1 MEKTAITLGQL
12 LYQDIDENE
21 YLNEIY
27 DAALFNH
34 VIKLF
39 GFDCPKKEIIIA
51 DALRFADIL
60 SKSVH
65 PQHGDSHRIWAQE
78 LVALLHA
85 SADSNSAD
93 SAMIAYYLGSVLF
106 SAGNYQGLALRA
118 AGYSSMD
125 VLDRTY
131 NVFKRS
137 FFQVP
142 ASPDKYFLQPQKTVY
157 DHFENPY
164 FSYSGPTSMGKSF
177 VMQMFIKQT
186 IQSATTVNFCILV
199 PSKALINE
207 VSHDVSEDLQG
218 LLKQYDY
225 RIVTSA
231 GAYILQEESD
241 KHNFI
246 FIMTPERL
254 MYLLIAFP
262 EMPLGYVFIDEAQK
276 ISLVEGR
283 SAFYYQI
290 ISMLWRRT
298 NKPHFIFASPNIPNP
313 EVYLQLVPDAEESQ
327 GSVLASTYSPV
338 SQTKIL
344 VDCNTHEVKYYNEHT
359 KQLHL
364 VHHYTESWNLHD
376 IIHRCGSDAKNIIY
390 CKSKD
395 DVVQFALSFAKDL
408 QPLHEKEL
416 DDLATDIRNE
426 VHDAYYLAETI
437 TKGVAYHMGYLPTTI
452 RLRIE
457 DLFRKKKGI
466 RTLFCTSTLLE
477 GVNLPADNLFVT
489 HYNKGGK
496 PMEAIDFKNL
506 IGRVGRI
513 QYNLYGNVYL
523 VCLDSSVDQ
532 NVYFDLLKKEVEPQ
546 AISLVK
552 LNPAYKE
559 YVVKTLLSGSGKIE
573 KQEGQ
578 TPEEYDLMRRT
589 ANNLLRDI
597 MLEKETRVIKEFKDF
612 LNDDVITSIRN
623 QFAQKEFQQDDDI
636 NISVD
641 QKARLIKYIE
651 SGKSY
656 PKITFPGRI
665 DYRETLSF
673 LEDLFDIFDWATYE
687 KGTLGN
693 KNRLKKYVVELEHWI
708 KGESLRQIIDEDIDY
723 RRRNGKTVYIDH
735 QTYKFDYKSKDH
747 INQVITDNLN
757 MINDVLLFRL
767 ANYFM
772 RFSSEY
778 RKFHNLKESDRYFS
792 DWYEFVEYGTWEYF
806 PINLQKNG
814 FTREVA
820 GYINRNKELFTVE
833 QNGKTLLRRDLM
845 TCGNTSVEREAQEV
859 YYNIPELFEIVNEHE
874 S

>member
-1 MEKTAITLGQL
+1 MGNANLTIGQL

-39 GFDCPKKEIIIA
+39 GFDCPKKEIVIS

-60 SKSVH
+60 SKSIDVKKCD
-65 PQHGDSHRIWAQE
+65 QHKIWAQE
-78 LVALLHA
+78 LVALLQ
-85 SADSNSAD
+85 SITEENSPEA
-93 SAMIAYYLGSVLF
+93 AIIEYYLGSVLF
-106 SAGNYQGLALRA
+106 TSGNYQGVALKA
-118 AGYSSMD
+118 EAYKSKD
-125 VLDRTY
+125 ALDRIY
-131 NVFKRS
+131 NLFKRDYY
-137 FFQVP
+137 QVP
-142 ASPDKYFLQPQKTVY
+142 ASPDKYFLYSQKMVY
-157 DHFENPY
+157 DHFSDDC

-177 VMQMFIKQT
+177 VMQMFIKQKVL
-186 IQSATTVNFCILV
+186 SGSPSNFCILV

-207 VSHDVSEDLQG
+207 VTHDVSEALKD
-218 LLKQYDY
+218 LLKEHDY

-231 GAYILQEESD
+231 GAYILQEENTQ
-241 KHNFI
+241 HNFI

-254 MYLLIAFP
+254 MYLLIAFNN
-262 EMPLGYVFIDEAQK
+262 MPIEYIFVDEAQK

-290 ISMLWRRT
+290 INMLWHRPQ
-298 NKPHFIFASPNIPNP
+298 KPHFVFASPNIPNP
-313 EVYLQLVPDAEESQ
+313 EVYLQLVPDAEKTKHC
-327 GSVLASTYSPV
+327 VLATTYSPV

-344 VDCNTHEVKYYNEHT
+344 VDCLSREVRYYNDHT

-364 VHHYTESWNLHD
+364 VHKYDELWGLND
-376 IIHRCGSDAKNIIY
+376 VIRRCGSDSKNIIY

-395 DVVQFALSFAKDL
+395 EVVSFALAFAEDM

-416 DDLATDIRNE
+416 DDLAADIRNE

-457 DLFRKKKGI
+457 ELFRKKKGI

-489 HYNKGGK
+489 HYNKGRH

-523 VCLDSSVDQ
+523 VRLDPSVDQ
-532 NVYFDLLKKEVEPQ
+532 NIYYDLLKRDVEPQ

-552 LNPAYKE
+552 LNPLYKQ
-559 YVVKTLLSGSGKIE
+559 YVVQTLLSGTIKIE
-573 KQEGQ
+573 KQSGQ
-578 TPEEYDLMRRT
+578 TPEEYSLMRRA
-589 ANNLLRDI
+589 ANNLLRDL
-597 MLEKETRVIKEFKDF
+597 MLGRESRVVKEFGEYLDKEKIA
-612 LNDDVITSIRN
+612 LIRN
-623 QFAQKEFQQDDDI
+623 QFSTREYQQDDDI

-651 SGKSY
+651 SGKNY
-656 PKITFPGRI
+656 PKISFYGKI
-665 DYRETLSF
+665 DYYETLHF
-673 LEDLFDIFDWATYE
+673 LEELYDVFDWGTYE
-687 KGTLGN
+687 KATLGS
-693 KNRLKKYVVELEHWI
+693 KKRLTKYVVELERWI
-708 KGESLRQIIDEDIDY
+708 KGESLKQIIDEDIYY
-723 RRRNGKTVYIDH
+723 RKTKNGTVLINH
-735 QTYKFDYKSKDH
+735 KKQRFNSRSQEH

-778 RKFHNLKESDRYFS
+778 RKYHKIKESDKYFS

-820 GYINRNKELFTVE
+820 SFINRNKELYTIE
-833 QNGKTLLRRDLM
+833 SNGKTLLTRSLM
-845 TCGNTSVEREAQEV
+845 QCGNASVEREAQEV
-859 YYNIPELFEIVNEHE
+859 AYNIPELFEEE
-874 S
+874 